1 MGGVEKNL
9 LHPLDNKPTLC
20 YNILVKQKEVNKNV
34 DLPPVGYAGGYLDD
48 VGFHLGNL
56 LAKLLVGVWYRY
68 SDRVCI

>member
-1 MGGVEKNL
+1 MGGAEKNL

-20 YNILVKQKEVNKNV
+20 YNILVKQKGVNKN
-34 DLPPVGYAGGYLDD
+34 DNLSSIGYSRGYLDD

-56 LAKLLVGVWYRY
+56 LAEFLVGVWYWH